1 MGRVKFAA
9 RNILFGLISNVTYT
23 VLGFVLRTIF
33 LSRLGETL
41 LGVNG
46 LYTGIL
52 SVVSLAELGI
62 GTAMNYSLYGP
73 AARKDYEKI
82 KSYMLFFKKAYLCIA
97 AVVALLGVAVIP
109 FLPRLV
115 KNTVGLTAAELT
127 SYYLIFL
134 FNTVSTYFMAYKY
147 SLANA
152 EQKNYIQVNA
162 ATVSKLV
169 TTALQIV
176 ILLTTAD
183 FFLYL
188 LAVAVVELIQ
198 KIIMNAYL
206 NRKYPYLK
214 EKQVK
219 KLTLEEKRVIAEDTK
234 ALAIQKAGDAARL
247 QTDSII
253 ISYFINVA
261 AVGLVDNYN
270 MIIAAVA
277 GVMDTVFNSV
287 ISGFGNAVA
296 TEGKEKQFELLKVY
310 RFLEA
315 WLYGFSATGFW
326 FLISPLIEVAW
337 GSGWVLGGGVIF
349 CIIFDYYLK
358 GERIVLYNFKTA
370 AGIFRQDKYL
380 ALLQGIVNL
389 IVSVVMVRRAGL
401 IGVYY
406 GTVVSGLMANLY
418 RPFLIY
424 KGYFGRSTAFYF
436 VDSLKYLAHLLLTA
450 AVLAPL
456 SHLVLAQKSWGS
468 LFLMAAAVTVVFNGL
483 FLLFFARGGEFKY
496 LLGILKRR
504 KRGGVE
510 GL

>member
-1 MGRVKFAA
+1 MGRVRFAA
-9 RNILFGLISNVTYT
+9 RNILFGLLSNVTYT

-73 AARKDYEKI
+73 VAKKDYEKI

-97 AVVALLGVAVIP
+97 FVVAALGLAVIP
-109 FLPRLV
+109 FLPGLV
-115 KNTVGLTAAELT
+115 KNTIGLTAAELT
-127 SYYLIFL
+127 AYYLIFL

-147 SLANA
+147 SLTNA

-162 ATVSKLV
+162 ATVSKIV
-169 TTALQIV
+169 TTIVQIV

-188 LAVAVVELIQ
+188 LAVAVVELLQ
-198 KIIMNAYL
+198 KLIMNGYL
-206 NRKYPYLK
+206 NRRYPYLRD
-214 EKQVK
+214 KQVK
-219 KLTLEEKRVIAEDTK
+219 KLSREEKRVIAADTK

-261 AVGLVDNYN
+261 VVGFVDNYN
-270 MIIAAVA
+270 MIIVAVA
-277 GVMDTVFNSV
+277 GFMDTVFNSV

-296 TEGKEKQFELLKVY
+296 TEGKEKQFALLRVY
-310 RFLEA
+310 RFTEA
-315 WLYGFSATGFW
+315 WLYGFSAMGFW

-337 GSGWVLGGGVIF
+337 GRDWVLGGGVIF
-349 CIIFDYYLK
+349 CIILDYYFK

-380 ALLQGIVNL
+380 AFLQGIVNL
-389 IVSVVMVRRAGL
+389 IVSVVMVRRVGL

-418 RPFLIY
+418 RPFLLY
-424 KGYFGRSTAFYF
+424 KGYFGKSAALYF
-436 VDSLKYLAHLLLTA
+436 ADSLKYAAHLLLTA
-450 AVLAPL
+450 AVLYPACRFL
-456 SHLVLAQKSWGS
+456 LAEKSWGTL
-468 LFLMAAAVTVVFNGL
+468 LFTAALVTAVYNGL
-483 FLLFFARGGEFKY
+483 FLLFFGRSGEFKY
-496 LLGILKRR
+496 LLGILKR
-504 KRGGVE
+504 KHGQGG